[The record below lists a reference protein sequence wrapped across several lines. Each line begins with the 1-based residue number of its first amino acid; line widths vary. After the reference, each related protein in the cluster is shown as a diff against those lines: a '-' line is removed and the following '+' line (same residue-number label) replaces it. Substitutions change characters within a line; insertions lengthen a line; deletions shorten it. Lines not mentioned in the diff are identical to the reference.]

1 MSTAVC
7 LIVKNEVENIAEWVA
22 HNAILGFDEIIVY
35 DNYSNDGTTELLQK
49 LEAFYPLNVRMWD
62 DEKAHLSSCKQM
74 AAYEHCLATDGPR
87 LDWLAYLDADEFLIP
102 PPGSNIADL
111 IAQHPDDNGLAF
123 NWRIFGSNGLNNSR
137 GRLVMEAFD
146 RRALLT
152 NNTNRHVKMMFRP
165 KEAVK
170 LVNPHFV
177 ALETPVMGVD
187 GEPMTWSEPG
197 ITPPDRIVS
206 GDWKLHHYIIRSRQ
220 HWERRMARKQ
230 TDGMTRDWSEFDEY
244 DRNEVLD
251 SSAFYQASLVHERLK
266 SQGFSYLDV
275 PALSEYEELRP
286 AAVRGGFTHRS
297 AAEETVSELRVCLDG
312 VNNGRVHGWA
322 YDPDADASGLLM
334 IPVIDG
340 QEYPAIRCNLPRPDV
355 LASGIAREHV
365 GFNFDIDRLF
375 LDGFPHELSFFS
387 PSGLPIEFAYEG
399 RLKKGHSFFDNFE
412 TTIFSSVDEMQN
424 SLLRGWVACRRLP
437 GGDLETSCS
446 LMITANDVEIARLVA
461 DRPRPDVA
469 AMLGCKTTCGFSVPL
484 PLEYRTSYV
493 QEFRFF
499 LMPERLEIIGSPMVT
514 SFAQH
519 DHAMKLSGLLE
530 HMEQIAQQIASLQ
543 TVVRSIIPSSD
554 LTLETYDV
562 WQRQAAARLQ
572 NYILATRRDQPD
584 YPKPTISVICPVYK
598 PDLRDFAAAIKS
610 VQDQT
615 YTNWEL
621 VLVDDGSNRLAL
633 THAMQEFAKNDTR
646 IRLVG
651 DGTNRGISGA
661 TNEAVVEARG
671 EWIAFFDHD
680 DLLVDVAL
688 EVMLRAAQSSGAKL
702 VYSDEDKVDEFGFF
716 SEPAFKPDWNHRYLL
731 SVNYIN
737 HLTMVSRDVVL
748 NVGLLNPALDGAQDH
763 DFLLRLVEQIDDT
776 QIKHVPEVLYHWRK
790 AAQST
795 ALLGA
800 VKPYAV
806 AAGVRA
812 VSNHLTR
819 IGRPGTV
826 KSISGQTTYSVE
838 WAGNRMPH
846 ITVIIPFKD
855 KIRMTLRCVRHILK
869 NTPYPNFSIIL
880 VDNGSVDIE
889 TLAAL
894 EEIVV
899 DPRITVLRVDEE
911 FNYSRL
917 NNLAAER
924 SDAEFFVFMNNDLF
938 VQDENWLPL
947 LLNEAL
953 ADDSVGGVGGKFLFE
968 NRTIQHSGVVLG
980 LGGVAGHVFVGEPEH
995 YSGYGSRAVVA
1006 HEVSAVTAACILVRA
1021 DLFKRLGGFDEE
1033 HLKVAF
1039 NDIDLC
1045 LRIREAGFR
1054 IIMVPEFVAEHH
1066 ESISRGS
1073 EDRPEKVIRFNK
1085 ESDYMKQRWN
1095 SKLLTDPFYNK
1106 NFSLDKTPFYDLV
1119 GRVG

>member
-35 DNYSNDGTTELLQK
+35 DNESNDGTSELLHK
-49 LEAFYPLNVRMWD
+49 LGAFYPLNVKTWD
-62 DEKAHLSSCKQM
+62 DEKARLSSCKQM
-74 AAYEHCLATDGPR
+74 AAYEHCLSNDGPR
-87 LDWLAYLDADEFLIP
+87 FDWLAYLDADEFIIP
-102 PPGSNIADL
+102 PPGSNIVDL
-111 IAQHPDDNGLAF
+111 LAQHPQDDGLAL
-123 NWRIFGSNGLNNSR
+123 NWRIFGSNGLNDSQ

-165 KEAVK
+165 KGAVK
-170 LVNPHFV
+170 LINPHFV
-177 ALETPVMGVD
+177 AMETPVMGVD
-187 GEPMTWSEPG
+187 GKPMKWSEPG
-197 ITPPDRIVS
+197 ITPPDGIVS

-230 TDGMTRDWSEFDEY
+230 TDGMTRDWSEFNEY

-251 SSAFYQASLVHERLK
+251 PSAFYQASLVHDLLK

-275 PALSEYEELRP
+275 PALPEDEEPRRVP
-286 AAVRGGFTHRS
+286 IRS
-297 AAEETVSELRVCLDG
+297 GLVQRLVPEEIVSDLRVCLDG
-312 VNNGRVHGWA
+312 VNSGRVHGWA
-322 YDPDADASGLLM
+322 YGPNSDATGLVM
-334 IPVIDG
+334 TPVIDG
-340 QEYPAIRCNLPRPDV
+340 QEYAAIRCDLSRPDV
-355 LASGIAREHV
+355 LASGIAPEHV
-365 GFNFDIDRLF
+365 GFSFDIDRSF
-375 LDGFPHELSFFS
+375 LDGNPHEISFVNS
-387 PSGLPIEFAYEG
+387 AGLPIEFAFEG
-399 RLKKGHSFFDNFE
+399 QLKKSHSFFETFK

-424 SLLRGWVACRRLP
+424 SLLRGWVACRRQP
-437 GGDLETSCS
+437 GGELETSCS

-469 AMLGCKTTCGFSVPL
+469 AMLSCKSNCGFSVPL

-499 LMPERLEIIGSPMVT
+499 LMPEKLEIIGSPMVT

-543 TVVRSIIPSSD
+543 TVVRSIIPSND

-572 NYILATRRDQPD
+572 NYTIATRRDQPD
-584 YPKPTISVICPVYK
+584 YPTPLISVICPVYK
-598 PDLRDFAAAIKS
+598 PDLRDFTAAIKS
-610 VQDQT
+610 VQNQT

-621 VLVDDGSNRLAL
+621 VLVDDGSNQAAL
-633 THAMQEFAKNDTR
+633 TNAMKEFAEKDTR

-651 DGTNRGISGA
+651 DGKNRGISGA
-661 TNEAVVEARG
+661 TNQAVIASKG

-688 EVMLRAAQSSGAKL
+688 EVMLRAVQGSNAKL

-737 HLTMVSRDVVL
+737 HLTMVSRDVVNKVGCL
-748 NVGLLNPALDGAQDH
+748 NAVVDGAQDH
-763 DFLLRLVEQIDDT
+763 DFLLRLVEHIDET
-776 QIKHVPEVLYHWRK
+776 EIKHVPEILYHWRK

-812 VSNHLTR
+812 VSDHLER
-819 IGRPGTV
+819 IGRPANV
-826 KSISGQTTYSVE
+826 KSINGQTAYSVE
-838 WAGNRMPH
+838 WISDRTPL

-855 KIRMTLRCVRHILK
+855 KIQMTMRCVHHILE
-869 NTPYPNFSIIL
+869 NTPYINFSIIL
-880 VDNGSVDIE
+880 VDNGSVELE

-894 EEIVV
+894 DRIVE
-899 DPRITVLRVDEE
+899 DPKITVLRVDEE

-917 NNLAAER
+917 NNLAAEL
-924 SDAEFFVFMNNDLF
+924 SEAEFFVFMNNDLF

-995 YSGYGSRAVVA
+995 YSGYGSRALLA

-1021 DLFKRLGGFDEE
+1021 DLFKRLGGFDEK

-1073 EDRPEKVIRFNK
+1073 EDRPEKVIRFNM

-1095 SKLLTDPFYNK
+1095 STLLADPFYNK
-1106 NFSLDKTPFYDLV
+1106 NFSLNKTPFYDLV
-1119 GRVG
+1119 GKV